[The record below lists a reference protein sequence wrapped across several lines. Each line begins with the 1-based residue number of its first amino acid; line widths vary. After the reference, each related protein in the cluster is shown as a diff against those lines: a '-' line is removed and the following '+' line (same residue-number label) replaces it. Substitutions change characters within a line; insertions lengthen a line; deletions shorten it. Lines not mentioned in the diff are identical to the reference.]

1 MSTLETPKNLA
12 ELLFQAWSNRQTLI
26 HSLHESNTDC
36 YRLFHG
42 TVEGVA
48 GMTVD
53 RYGDALLVQTF
64 HQSLS
69 AQALSV
75 IESFYQKCEGVPAEI
90 YYNDRSLPGSRYN
103 NALPAEMA
111 SSAKASRTIHELGVK
126 FVSKIRHRGQDP
138 LLFLDLRVCR
148 RLMYRICEHK
158 TVLNLFA
165 YTCGIG
171 VGAASAGAA
180 SVTNVDFAQ
189 SSLEY
194 GKQSASLNGL
204 GDHQIEF
211 IEDDFFAVTRQFAG
225 LPLGGRTVRAERHRG
240 AKVVPAGVKKRA
252 PRQFD
257 IVFLDPPRWAK
268 SKYGTVDLIRDYAS
282 VFKPALL
289 TVADGG
295 QLICTNNVASVD
307 AAEWIDLL
315 QRSAR
320 KAGRPIKTVA
330 SLAPDAD
337 FPSFDGSPPL
347 KIAVLSF

>member
-1 MSTLETPKNLA
+1 MTTLEMPTNFP
-12 ELLFQAWSNRQTLI
+12 ELLFSAWNARQTLLQ
-26 HSLHESNTDC
+26 HLHEGDTDC

-42 TVEGVA
+42 TVEGVP
-48 GMTVD
+48 GMTID

-64 HQSLS
+64 HASLPPS
-69 AQALSV
+69 ALLV
-75 IESFYQKCEGVPAEI
+75 LESFYRQCEGMPAEV
-90 YYNDRSLPGSRYN
+90 YYNDRSLPGSRYT

-111 SSAKASRTIHELGVK
+111 STAKTARIIHELGIK
-126 FVSKIRHRGQDP
+126 FTSRIRHRGQDP
-138 LLFLDLRVCR
+138 LLFLDLRACR
-148 RLMYRICEHK
+148 RFMYSICQNK

-171 VGAASAGAA
+171 VGAASRGAA
-180 SVTNVDFAQ
+180 FVTNVDFAQ
-189 SSLEY
+189 SSLDY
-194 GKQSASLNGL
+194 GRQSAALNGL
-204 GDHQIEF
+204 GDQQIEF

-225 LPLGGRTVRAERHRG
+225 LPVGGRMHPGERKRG
-240 AKVVPAGVKKRA
+240 AGSVPAGVLKRA

-268 SKYGTVDLIRDYAS
+268 SKFGTVDLIRDYAS

-289 TVADGG
+289 AVADGG

-315 QRSAR
+315 QRSAK
-320 KAGRPIKTVA
+320 KAGRPVKAVDTMV
-330 SLAPDAD
+330 PDAD

-347 KIAVLSF
+347 KIAVLTL